1 MKVVRTPAENC
12 FKGGWVKFSR
22 NRKDSELYYE
32 IFKSNE
38 SNSDLIRVEF
48 GKVKDEA
55 HLKELECMEK
65 EIEN

>member
-1 MKVVRTPAENC
+1 MKVIRTPDENC

-55 HLKELECMEK
+55 HLKELQCMEK
-65 EIEN
+65 EKEN